1 MTLPFRLPGAALLAA
16 GLALPAVAQT
26 TTMIVMDGSGS
37 MWGQIDG
44 RTKLEIARETVAD
57 VLADLPGDRVLG
69 LMAYGHRERGN
80 CTDIE
85 LMVPPAPGSAGA
97 ILDAVNAMRFQG
109 KTPLTE
115 AVRQAAEA
123 LRSTETPATVVL
135 VTDGIETCEADP
147 CALAHELEASG
158 VDFTAHVI
166 GFGLTRDE
174 GARVACIAEN
184 TGGRYFGA
192 EDSAGLAEAL
202 TAAVAAPEAAE
213 AVPLPDTPPPQRS
226 YYPGAPMMD
235 ATAIAPTGMTTGAPG
250 GAPPEFSFPADGT
263 IAQCAALCEAD
274 AQCAAWRYE
283 PAGSLFVDHPRC
295 FGYGASSE
303 MDYITHD
310 PAEGWASGIRDGVLM
325 LVRPYIPAGPL
336 PEATLEAPATGQLG
350 QPVAIGWTGPAAE
363 LDTVEI
369 GLAGDSERWSWGYV
383 ADGNPI
389 SLILP
394 GEPGVYELRYKFRD
408 QIVIATRE
416 ITVLDAP
423 VALSAPGQVA
433 AGSVFQVGWTGPD
446 APYDNIQIAE
456 AGSDSYV
463 SYAYVTAGNP
473 LEMIAPEVPGA
484 YELRYKLT
492 DTEVIA
498 TRPIEVLPA
507 GAVLTPAA
515 AAQPL
520 AVTIRPETP
529 ASPAPVSWSAVPL
542 DPAPDAPEAVAMPE
556 AISGPWAAQLAPGR
570 WRVEGVAGDGMYYA
584 AEITVTDAAGQ
595 VFDIPVGFESE
606 GMGEDAPPTTVPGTP
621 FRDAATGLSL
631 LLPEGWQVTE
641 AFLAETAA
649 GVVAAMP
656 TATFTGPGG
665 RMLVLNPLQ
674 WLDSNGTCHESP
686 LGLLCIFGAEDAET
700 AAALGLILPSLS
712 MVRAP
717 DLGGMPFA
725 PQGDDP
731 MSTLVPGWSAE

>member
-44 RTKLEIARETVAD
+44 RTKLEIARETVAG
-57 VLADLPGDRVLG
+57 VLADLPDDRVLG

-80 CTDIE
+80 CADIE

-213 AVPLPDTPPPQRS
+213 VVPLPETPPPQRS
-226 YYPGAPMMD
+226 YYPGAPMME

-423 VALSAPGQVA
+423 VSLSAPDQVA
-433 AGSVFQVGWTGPD
+433 AGSAFQVGWTGPD

-473 LEMIAPEVPGA
+473 LEMTAPDLPGA

-507 GAVLTPAA
+507 GAVMAPDA
-515 AAQPL
+515 AAQPV
-520 AVTIRPETP
+520 AVTIRPAAP
-529 ASPAPVSWSAVPL
+529 ASPAPVSWSATPL

-556 AISGPWAAQLAPGR
+556 AISGPWAVQLAPGR

-606 GMGEDAPPTTVPGTP
+606 GMGEDAPPPAVPGTP

-631 LLPEGWQVTE
+631 SLPEGWQVTE
-641 AFLAETAA
+641 VFLAETAA

-674 WLDSNGTCHESP
+674 WLDSNGICHEGP
-686 LGLLCIFGAEDAET
+686 LGPLCIFGAEDAET
-700 AAALGLILPSLS
+700 AAAVGAILPSLS
-712 MVRAP
+712 LVRAP